1 MENAN
6 FNQLVSF
13 VFGIANDCLVDVYDV
28 GDYRKIILPMI
39 VLRRFDAVLEPTKQ
53 AVLAMKQKLDAA
65 GIMEQD
71 VALCSVAHEAF
82 CNSSPFTLSDLKS
95 RTNQQQLKQDF
106 ILYLDGFSKNVQD
119 KINTLIDGKKLA
131 KNASYFAFTAT
142 PKNKT
147 LEVFGREEIQP
158 DGSKR
163 FFPHYVYTMK
173 QAIEEHFIMDVLR
186 YYTPIQSFYKLS
198 KTVEDDPLFDKKKA
212 QRLLRYY
219 VESNQ
224 YAIEQKAGIIVEHF
238 HTEVIGRGK
247 IGGRARAM
255 VITSG
260 IPRAIEY
267 YKAINALLEQRKSP
281 YKTIIAF
288 SGTTKY
294 EGREVTEADLNGF
307 TSSKIERTFKKDPYR
322 ILIVANKF
330 QTGFDEPLL
339 HTMYVDKGLSDIK
352 AVQTL
357 SRLNRS
363 APDKNDTFILDFV
376 NDPGVI
382 KAAFDKYY
390 KTTILSGETDVN
402 KLNDQIS
409 EMESLQVYTHED
421 VDSFVEAYLDNA
433 PREELDPILDRCTEN
448 YKELIPEEQILFK
461 SNAKGFVRTYNFL
474 SAILPYGSVE
484 WEKLSIFLKLL
495 IGKLPS
501 PAEDDNISGLLE
513 DIDLESY
520 RAVAQDT
527 MRIQLDN
534 ENGEL
539 NPIPVSRDV
548 GISVPELDPLTQ
560 ILKEFHDAFGGIDW
574 TDEDKVKKQVADL
587 PAIVSKDEAYQNA
600 IKNSDAQNARVESDR
615 ATMQAILDSMST
627 TIELYKAVNENPA
640 LCKWIQDMVFANTYQ
655 TSPPAKEDQPD
666 FD

>member
-1 MENAN
+1 MRYEKYKKSISPFLEEIPFHWKETYLSHAYSLSSDTGHTEEQLLSV
-6 FNQLVSF
+6 FLDKGVVSYSSTDQKQVHKPSEDMSKYQLVNPGDF
-13 VFGIANDCLVDVYDV
+13 VINNQQAWRGSVGISRYKGIVSPAYYIWRPREDNNPYYMNYLFRDHYIIDQFVLASKGVGSIQRQVYV
-28 GDYRKIILPMI
+28 PYMKRIIL
-39 VLRRFDAVLEPTKQ
+39 
-53 AVLAMKQKLDAA
+53 
-65 GIMEQD
+65 
-71 VALCSVAHEAF
+71 S
-82 CNSSPFTLSDLKS
+82 
-95 RTNQQQLKQDF
+95 
-106 ILYLDGFSKNVQD
+106 
-119 KINTLIDGKKLA
+119 
-131 KNASYFAFTAT
+131 
-142 PKNKT
+142 
-147 LEVFGREEIQP
+147 
-158 DGSKR
+158 
-163 FFPHYVYTMK
+163 
-173 QAIEEHFIMDVLR
+173 
-186 YYTPIQSFYKLS
+186 
-198 KTVEDDPLFDKKKA
+198 
-212 QRLLRYY
+212 
-219 VESNQ
+219 
-224 YAIEQKAGIIVEHF
+224 
-238 HTEVIGRGK
+238 
-247 IGGRARAM
+247 
-255 VITSG
+255 
-260 IPRAIEY
+260 IP
-267 YKAINALLEQRKSP
+267 
-281 YKTIIAF
+281 
-288 SGTTKY
+288 
-294 EGREVTEADLNGF
+294 
-307 TSSKIERTFKKDPYR
+307 
-322 ILIVANKF
+322 
-330 QTGFDEPLL
+330 
-339 HTMYVDKGLSDIK
+339 
-352 AVQTL
+352 
-357 SRLNRS
+357 
-363 APDKNDTFILDFV
+363 
-376 NDPGVI
+376 
-382 KAAFDKYY
+382 
-390 KTTILSGETDVN
+390 
-402 KLNDQIS
+402 
-409 EMESLQVYTHED
+409 
-421 VDSFVEAYLDNA
+421 
-433 PREELDPILDRCTEN
+433 PREEQNQIVRYLDWQVSKINKLIHGYQRQIKLMEERRQTVIDRAVT
-448 YKELIPEEQILFK
+448 KGVRQGRQIPEEQILFK